1 MERPRGGR
9 QSHVVKSRRAISL
22 PSLAALTTL
31 LLAPGARAC
40 PLCAAGL
47 RAQVHAA
54 IFDGSFAET
63 LAMTALPF
71 GVLAAILAAIL
82 AGPRRGRGRRD

>member
-1 MERPRGGR
+1 MNRTRSPRRLGALWL
-9 QSHVVKSRRAISL
+9 STA
-22 PSLAALTTL
+22 PALTAL
-31 LLAPGARAC
+31 LLSPDTGAC
-40 PLCAAGL
+40 PTCAAGI

-54 IFDGSFAET
+54 IFDGSFAAN

-82 AGPRRGRGRRD
+82 VGPPWRTDKADKEE